1 MCVVGA
7 DRGRVCVWWVW
18 TEAVCVWWVW
28 AEAACVCAGCV
39 QRLCVC
45 VCVCVC
51 VRACAEAMCVVG
63 MSQAVCVWWA
73 GAEAVCVCGGCV
85 QRLYVWCVCNNH
97 SNPVFRTDGAMT
109 SWSLRQARSSFLT
122 NTLGLYSSTS
132 SLLCLKIGAQTPA
145 HTLKR

>member
-1 MCVVGA
+1 MCVF
-7 DRGRVCVWWVW
+7 VCVHRGHVCGGCVW
-18 TEAVCVWWVW
+18 RGCVCVVDM
-28 AEAACVCAGCV
+28 CRG
-39 QRLCVC
+39 CVC
-45 VCVCVC
+45 VCVGYVQRPYVCGGCVRRCVC
-51 VRACAEAMCVVG
+51 VVG
-63 MSQAVCVWWA
+63 VS
-73 GAEAVCVCGGCV
+73 EAVCVCGGCV

-97 SNPVFRTDGAMT
+97 SDPVFRTDGAMT